1 MKKHALILLAF
12 SQLALAGEIDLVD
25 KQSGKVVA
33 TISQNDETE
42 FQIEGKAYV
51 AKPKASRSE
60 KLARAIIVPRLETGG
75 EGYPLEDL
83 VRLLQIKTAELSP
96 TAPLNINIRHKDLK
110 NVVVDLRMI
119 EASCYAI
126 LTAAAESAGCDVAF
140 EEAGVVF
147 RKKEPSE

>member
-1 MKKHALILLAF
+1 MKKQALILLAF

-42 FQIEGKAYV
+42 FLIEGKTYI
-51 AKPKASRSE
+51 AKPKASASE
-60 KLARAIIVPRLETGG
+60 KLAQAIIVPRLEVRDT
-75 EGYPLEDL
+75 PLED
-83 VRLLQIKTAELSP
+83 VVNFLQFETAKLSP
-96 TAPLNINIRHKDLK
+96 GVPLNITVGHKDLK
-110 NVVVDLRMI
+110 KVAVDLRMN

-126 LTAAAESAGCDVAF
+126 LTAAAEYAGCDVMF